1 MWTFRLLSK
10 NHGKHGNAHSGDTE
24 IVNLQSQ
31 LCQLRTTAAFFA
43 ILCDEEGRKAGVTE
57 TRRKCFATYEKTMA
71 TSSITAN
78 IEIKDP
84 AAARAF
90 VDALLSTEP
99 WPQPKPTVCASYF
112 ASDDE
117 AHSFFRRSPY
127 AQKVGVR

>member
-1 MWTFRLLSK
+1 MTVSAVCCLSLTLWHPTHGRFRL
-10 NHGKHGNAHSGDTE
+10 NDFP
-24 IVNLQSQ
+24 
-31 LCQLRTTAAFFA
+31 RTTDGNFA
-43 ILCDEEGRKAGVTE
+43 ILLTV
-57 TRRKCFATYEKTMA
+57 MA

-112 ASDDE
+112 ASDEE

>member
-1 MWTFRLLSK
+1 MAK
-10 NHGKHGNAHSGDTE
+10 TE
-24 IVNLQSQ
+24 RQSAALPRGVSPNLRAP
-31 LCQLRTTAAFFA
+31 CALRVRFA
-43 ILCDEEGRKAGVTE
+43 ILLVA
-57 TRRKCFATYEKTMA
+57 MA

-99 WPQPKPTVCASYF
+99 WPQPKPTVYANYF
-112 ASDDE
+112 ASDEE

>member
-1 MWTFRLLSK
+1 
-10 NHGKHGNAHSGDTE
+10 
-24 IVNLQSQ
+24 
-31 LCQLRTTAAFFA
+31 
-43 ILCDEEGRKAGVTE
+43 
-57 TRRKCFATYEKTMA
+57 MA

-99 WPQPKPTVCASYF
+99 WPQPKPTVCANYF
-112 ASDDE
+112 ASDEE